1 MGIPQ
6 QAISKVRED
15 GIVSA
20 ITTGI
25 QKPRVVLR
33 SSGIYSSIL
42 QKYTIR
48 KGVLTVREV
57 KIDTQNEIV
66 HPQIPRIYADSYE
79 NEIMDII
86 REYRL
91 AENSVVELGGG
102 IGVVAAYVDNRLSD
116 DLEHIVVEPNPSI
129 LPTLKRTRELNECD
143 FEVVEKAYQS
153 ENEPITL
160 TTDGD
165 FTQASTF
172 RNQTDSTDVSGINLC
187 TLINSYSLD
196 EFVLIIDIE
205 GAEVDLINTELDV
218 ILENCPYI
226 IIEYHRFEDIR
237 QEVNRTKEKIEDTE
251 LELVDCFHENKKLE
265 KAVYRNPRLSND
277 TE

>member
-6 QAISKVRED
+6 QAITKVREE
-15 GIVSA
+15 GVVST
-20 ITTGI
+20 IRTGV
-25 QKPRVVLR
+25 QNPRVVLK

-42 QKYTIR
+42 QKYIIR
-48 KGVLTVREV
+48 KGMLTVRGVE
-57 KIDTQNEIV
+57 IDVQDEIV

-86 REYRL
+86 TEYRL
-91 AENSVVELGGG
+91 TENSVIELGGG
-102 IGVVAAYVDNRLSD
+102 IGVVATYVNNRLTD

-129 LPTLKRTRELNECD
+129 LPTLKRTRKLNKCD

-153 ENEPITL
+153 KSKPVTL
-160 TTDGD
+160 TPDGD
-165 FTQASTF
+165 FTQSSTF
-172 RNQTDSTDVSGINLC
+172 RNQTHSTDVSGINLS

-205 GAEVDLINTELDV
+205 AAEVDLINAELDV
-218 ILENCPYI
+218 ILENCLYI

-237 QEVNRTKEKIEDTE
+237 SEVNRTKEKIEDTE
-251 LELVDCFHENKKLE
+251 LELVDCFHENEKLE